1 MNKQIIDELVE
12 LEIFN
17 SKILTKDQYNEF
29 SQNNTEDDMLYLSG
43 QYDYGEEGS
52 DINKW
57 FKQIDTK
64 GLSNE
69 EIKLLLE
76 IDRTKNIRSIKK
88 MAIFFV
94 VLTLVSIVIAIWS
107 GTSIAS
113 ML

>member
-1 MNKQIIDELVE
+1 MNKKIIDELVE
-12 LEIFN
+12 LEIYSSKSLTEEEYNQQAKDDRQDNFVYSSGGINFSDGN
-17 SKILTKDQYNEF
+17 ST
-29 SQNNTEDDMLYLSG
+29 
-43 QYDYGEEGS
+43 
-52 DINKW
+52 KW

-94 VLTLVSIVIAIWS
+94 VLTLISIVIAIWS

>member
-1 MNKQIIDELVE
+1 MNRNIIDGLVE
-12 LEIFN
+12 LEVFD
-17 SKILTKDQYNEF
+17 SKFL
-29 SQNNTEDDMLYLSG
+29 SEDDYANASKDDSNTNII
-43 QYDYGEEGS
+43 YVPCSYGG
-52 DINKW
+52 
-57 FKQIDTK
+57 KQIDTK

-94 VLTLVSIVIAIWS
+94 VLTLISIVIAIWS
-107 GTSIAS
+107 GASIAS

>member
-1 MNKQIIDELVE
+1 MNKKIIDELVE
-12 LEIFN
+12 LEIYSSKSLTEEEFN
-17 SKILTKDQYNEF
+17 QQAKDNKQGEF
-29 SQNNTEDDMLYLSG
+29 VYSSG
-43 QYDYGEEGS
+43 S
-52 DINKW
+52 INFVDGNSTKW

-94 VLTLVSIVIAIWS
+94 VLTLISVAIAIWS
-107 GTSIAS
+107 GASIAS

>member
-1 MNKQIIDELVE
+1 MNKQIIKNLVE

-17 SKILTKDQYNEF
+17 SNSLTEKEYAEASSAKSDGNFIYLTNEIELA
-29 SQNNTEDDMLYLSG
+29 N
-43 QYDYGEEGS
+43 GEAR
-52 DINKW
+52 K
-57 FKQIDTK
+57 FYKQIDTK
-64 GLSNE
+64 GLTEE

-94 VLTLVSIVIAIWS
+94 VLTLISVVIAIWS
-107 GTSIAS
+107 GASIAS